1 MRKTHVVLGLALA
14 GALAVACSSSSSGP
28 TTFTV
33 AGTCGPLAAVLGAGG
48 TIALNGPCNLGAAG
62 DYTIDAGLSV
72 NLALCTGVTG
82 PVTSPVSIS
91 AQFIQSSTAVLNS
104 SFVGAADITCPLAP
118 QTIGVGGTF
127 TFAGGTGPYVDATGT
142 AIADGGVVVSETEG
156 FSATLGLNGSL
167 TY

>member
-1 MRKTHVVLGLALA
+1 MRKTHVVLGLAFA
-14 GALAVACSSSSSGP
+14 AALAVACSSTSGP
-28 TTFTV
+28 ATFTV
-33 AGTCGPLAAVLGAGG
+33 EGTCGPLAAVLGAGG
-48 TIALNGPCNLGAAG
+48 TISLSGPCNLGSAG

-104 SFVGAADITCPLAP
+104 SFVGAADITCPLGP

-142 AIADGGVVVSETEG
+142 AIADGGVVVSDVGG